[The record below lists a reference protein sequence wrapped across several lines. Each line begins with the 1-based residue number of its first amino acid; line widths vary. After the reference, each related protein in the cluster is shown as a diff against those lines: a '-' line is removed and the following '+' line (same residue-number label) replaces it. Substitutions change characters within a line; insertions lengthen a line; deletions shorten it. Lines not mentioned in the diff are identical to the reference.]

1 MSIIR
6 THEIRGVMVV
16 DISGRLTILDRQIR
30 ETVRDLLAA
39 GHRQLILKMSDVS
52 FIDSCGLGELVSI
65 YTSVRNS
72 GGNVRLLTPSQRV
85 RQLLNTTKLDTIFE
99 ILENAAPFAESAVG
113 VNTRPD
119 GLRVSTS
126 A

>member
-16 DISGRLTILDRQIR
+16 DISGRLSILDRQIR
-30 ETVRDLLAA
+30 DTVRDLLAA
-39 GHRQLILKMSDVS
+39 GHRQFILKMSDVS

>member
-6 THEIRGVMVV
+6 THEIGGVMVV
-16 DISGRLTILDRQIR
+16 DISGRLSILDRQIR
-30 ETVRDLLAA
+30 EAVQHLLKA
-39 GHRQLILKMSDVS
+39 GHRQFILKMSDVS

-65 YTSVRNS
+65 YSSVRNS
-72 GGNVRLLTPSQRV
+72 GGNVRLLAPSQRV

-99 ILENAAPFAESAVG
+99 ILEDAAPFAVSAVG
-113 VNTRPD
+113 VNTRPESMK
-119 GLRVSTS
+119 VSTS

>member
-6 THEIRGVMVV
+6 THEIRGDMVV
-16 DISGRLTILDRQIR
+16 DISGRLSILDREIR
-30 ETVRDLLAA
+30 ETVRDLLTA
-39 GHRQLILKMSDVS
+39 GHRQFILKMSDVS
-52 FIDSCGLGELVSI
+52 FIDSCGLGELICI

-72 GGNVRLLTPSQRV
+72 GGNVRLLAPSQRV

-99 ILENAAPFAESAVG
+99 ILEDATPFTELVVG
-113 VNTRPD
+113 VNTSR
-119 GLRVSTS
+119 T